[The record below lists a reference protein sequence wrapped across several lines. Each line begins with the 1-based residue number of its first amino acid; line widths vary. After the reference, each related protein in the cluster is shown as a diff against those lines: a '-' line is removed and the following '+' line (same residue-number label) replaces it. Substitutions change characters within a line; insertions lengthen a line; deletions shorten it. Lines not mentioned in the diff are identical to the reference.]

1 MILYCYIG
9 YAHSSL
15 SLFLCTEVVRRGSRR
30 LNHKEL
36 VYRYS
41 TPLVP
46 TVKMRFEKARCS
58 RTTPNSCQRPLHT
71 LLSLLMGSRGLA
83 AVEPFGNS
91 V

>member
-36 VYRYS
+36 VYRYP

-58 RTTPNSCQRPLHT
+58 
-71 LLSLLMGSRGLA
+71 
-83 AVEPFGNS
+83 
-91 V
+91 